1 MKSHRMRPSLGI
13 LVTGLLFLPSW
24 LVAQQGSQQGL
35 SHVRVVRLSYLSGT
49 VAVKRPKSTEW
60 AKAIVNT
67 PIQEGYSVSTSNHS
81 FAEVEFE
88 NGSTAR
94 LGELS
99 EIDFTQLAMDGEGNK
114 LNRLALEQGYATF
127 HFMPEHGD
135 VYQVKAAGATFTPDG
150 KSEFRTDIDYGRLRA
165 EVFSGSV
172 DVAAGSKTAKLGKD
186 KVLDSN
192 ASTAEAFSITHGI
205 TKDSWDAWTEA
216 RDKQTVLAL
225 NDQAVGARGPRYG
238 WSDLDAYGEWA
249 DIPGYGLGWAPYE
262 SFGWSPYSAGLWD
275 WYPSFG
281 WTWISGEPWGWL
293 PYHYGLWNY
302 DASFG
307 WFWMPGDF
315 GFWSP
320 ALVSWYMGPGWIGW
334 APYGAIVPAGYG
346 CVNAVPAGAFQNGQ
360 PVNSSNVT
368 RLHPAQGTPINRPP
382 VQATALAMLSG
393 TPLARDV
400 LLPGRIAAGA
410 QATTGMTTSAIAAT
424 HAPVLRSGAQV
435 TSSTSGAFRTHSA
448 APPTVLM
455 GGDAVTEHALLS
467 VHHNAFARFLG
478 GVSDQPLRA
487 QMGSTLGGRL
497 RVSSPEGELGAF
509 HGVRE
514 FGGSRSSAGFGAP
527 HVLAGERGFGGR
539 GVSVMPHASTMGGS
553 RAGGGGEARG
563 GFSAPAAVSSP
574 SVSSGVSSSASVGGG
589 AHAGGGG
596 GGSRH

>member
-1 MKSHRMRPSLGI
+1 MKSRYMRPGLGI
-13 LVTGLLFLPSW
+13 LVVGLLFLPSA
-24 LVAQQGSQQGL
+24 LAAQESPQPGL
-35 SHVRVVRLSYLSGT
+35 SHVRVVRLSYVSGT

-67 PIQEGYSVSTSNHS
+67 PIQEGYALSTSNHS

-114 LNRLALEQGYATF
+114 LNRLALNQGYATF

-135 VYQVKAAGATFTPDG
+135 VYSVKAAGTTLTPDG
-150 KSEFRTDIDYGRLRA
+150 KSEFRTDIDADHLRA

-172 DVAAGSKTAKLGKD
+172 DVAAGSKVEKLGKD
-186 KVLDSN
+186 KIIDYN
-192 ASTAEAFSITHGI
+192 ASATEAFNISHGI

-225 NDQAVGARGPRYG
+225 NDQAVGPRGPLYG

-249 DIPGYGLGWAPYE
+249 NIPGYGLGWAPYE
-262 SFGWSPYSAGLWD
+262 SFGWSPYSAGLWNS
-275 WYPSFG
+275 YPGFG
-281 WTWISGEPWGWL
+281 WTWISSEPWGWL

-334 APYGAIVPAGYG
+334 APFGAVVPAGYS
-346 CVNAVPAGAFQNGQ
+346 CVTAVPAGALQNGQ

-368 RLHPAQGTPINRPP
+368 RLRPAQGTPLNRLP

-393 TPLARDV
+393 TPLAANV
-400 LLPGRIAAGA
+400 LLPGRI
-410 QATTGMTTSAIAAT
+410 TSAAAAT
-424 HAPVLRSGAQV
+424 RTPMLSSGTQV
-435 TSSTSGAFRTHSA
+435 SSSASGAFRTHSA
-448 APPTVLM
+448 APATVLM
-455 GGDAVTEHALLS
+455 GGDAAAEHALLS
-467 VHHNAFARFLG
+467 VHHSALARFW
-478 GVSDQPLRA
+478 GVSEQPLRA
-487 QMGSTLGGRL
+487 QMGTTLGGRL
-497 RVSSPEGELGAF
+497 RVSSPASEFSAGAF

-514 FGGSRSSAGFGAP
+514 FGGSQAAAKSGAP
-527 HVLAGERGFGGR
+527 RVFAGERGFGR
-539 GVSVMPHASTMGGS
+539 AGVSVLPHASSVGVS
-553 RAGGGGEARG
+553 HASGGEMHG
-563 GFSAPAAVSSP
+563 GFGGAAAASSP
-574 SVSSGVSSSASVGGG
+574 SVSSSVSSSSSVGGG
-589 AHAGGGG
+589 GHGGG